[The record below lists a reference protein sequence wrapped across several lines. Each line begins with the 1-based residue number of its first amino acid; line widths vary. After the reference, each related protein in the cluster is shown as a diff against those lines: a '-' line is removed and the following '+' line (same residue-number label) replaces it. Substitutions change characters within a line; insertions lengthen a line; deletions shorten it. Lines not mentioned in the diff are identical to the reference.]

1 MELLAGSAAID
12 DLDAFLGELD
22 RIGDEHDS
30 TVQAFDARYIAGP
43 AQLERAV
50 ALADRAIGRGEAIA
64 RDRGV
69 EVLLYAAG
77 RRQINRAF
85 GIGVGEGKREVVVL
99 VDGGNE
105 GGERGAI
112 DALSE
117 LVEPGEWEPGD
128 RADEGLIAEF
138 YEITEAERAA
148 TDASLQELVCERVA
162 LLVVER

>member
-1 MELLAGSAAID
+1 MELLAGNADID
-12 DLDAFLGELD
+12 DLDAFLASLD
-22 RIGDEHDS
+22 RIGDEHGC

-50 ALADRAIGRGEAIA
+50 ALADRAIGRDEAIA
-64 RDRGV
+64 RDRSV

-85 GIGVGEGKREVVVL
+85 EIGVSEGEQAVVVL

-105 GGERGAI
+105 REAI
-112 DALSE
+112 EALSKV
-117 LVEPGEWEPGD
+117 VEPGDWEPGE
-128 RADEGLIAEF
+128 RADPELIAEF
-138 YEITEAERAA
+138 YGITDAEQAA